1 MEARTMSL
9 HLKIKHEA
17 ERKGLTLS
25 GLAEQLGMSR
35 QNLHYRTRTEA
46 MSYKQLKLIAKVLR
60 MELWELVR

>member
-1 MEARTMSL
+1 MSL

-17 ERKGLTLS
+17 ERKGITLS
-25 GLAEQLGMSR
+25 ALADQLGMSR

-46 MSYKQLKLIAKVLR
+46 MSYKQLKAVAKALR